1 MRVPLTAFTVA
12 GIVAIACMVLAAATL
27 WLLFTDPVTVANA
40 VNEGSLSAILQS
52 LANALLETVR
62 TLLQYL

>member
-1 MRVPLTAFTVA
+1 MRVPLTALTVA